1 MKRAEVYPNVT
12 LDRPNDP
19 SECPRS
25 RGQPKGEELE
35 NKDPNTIPVPNTKGK
50 VLVVRPEYG
59 NAVEGIGDIRRTP
72 PHGPRNGTDN
82 EFGNPEVKVED

>member
-1 MKRAEVYPNVT
+1 MKRANLYPNMT
-12 LDRPNDP
+12 LDGPNDP

-50 VLVVRPEYG
+50 VLVVWPEYG